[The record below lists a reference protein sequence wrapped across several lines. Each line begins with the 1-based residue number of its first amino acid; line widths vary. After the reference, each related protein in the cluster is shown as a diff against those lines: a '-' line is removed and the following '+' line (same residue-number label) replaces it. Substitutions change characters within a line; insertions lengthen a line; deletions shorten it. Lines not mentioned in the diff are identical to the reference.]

1 VAQLQVDAAVPGP
14 EGWAVHT
21 DEGERQFLSPAGDE
35 LAVTLATVI
44 AATVDRLTRTFG
56 QQ

>member
-1 VAQLQVDAAVPGP
+1 MIGLTRP